1 MIVQNIFLKNRILF
15 IIGISLCVPILVLG
29 QANPTTQQVWDPTA
43 NAFITVPAS
52 WNVSA
57 GNWASLQSIFNPI
70 TNTWIQVPLT
80 WTVPPST
87 TADSEDWVIPDEG
100 WEIPGASSDPLNP
113 HIIQT
118 GGTSTI
124 GVPITDNNKTVG
136 SILRLFTTIIQ
147 TLLPVLIALA
157 TVIFMISIIAMI
169 KDSENQEK
177 RTQAKKVMIQSI
189 FALFVLVSAWGLV
202 AVLSGTF
209 GFQFGLP
216 QLGA

>member
-1 MIVQNIFLKNRILF
+1 MTVQHIFLKNSILF
-15 IIGISLCVPILVLG
+15 ILGIFLLFPLFLFAQGWDGS
-29 QANPTTQQVWDPTA
+29 TQQVWDPSA

-57 GNWASLQSIFNPI
+57 GNWSSLQSIFNPV

-80 WTVPPST
+80 WTVPPSIG
-87 TADSEDWVIPDEG
+87 ADAEDWVVPDSE
-100 WEIPGASSDPLNP
+100 WTVPGASSDPLNP
-113 HIIQT
+113 TVINT
-118 GGTSTI
+118 ATPTI

-147 TLLPVLIALA
+147 TLLPVLIALS

-169 KDSENQEK
+169 RDSENEEK
-177 RTQAKKVMIQSI
+177 RIQAKKIMIQSI
-189 FALFVLVSAWGLV
+189 FALFVLVSAWALV

-216 QLGA
+216 QLAA

>member
-1 MIVQNIFLKNRILF
+1 MIAQNTFFKNSILF
-15 IIGISLCVPILVLG
+15 IIGIFLCIPVLVLG
-29 QANPTTQQVWDPTA
+29 QTNPTTQQVWDPTA

-57 GNWASLQSIFNPI
+57 GNWASLQSIFNPV

-80 WTVPPST
+80 WTVPAST
-87 TADSEDWVIPDEG
+87 TADSQDWVTPTAA
-100 WEIPGASSDPLNP
+100 WQVPGASSDPLNP
-113 HIIQT
+113 NIIQT
-118 GGTSTI
+118 ATPTI

-136 SILRLFTTIIQ
+136 SILRLATTVIQ
-147 TLLPVLIALA
+147 TLLPVLLGLS

-169 KDSENQEK
+169 KDSDNEEK

-189 FALFVLVSAWGLV
+189 FALFVLISAWGLV

-209 GFQFGLP
+209 GFEFGLP
-216 QLGA
+216 QLSA